1 MIRIN
6 CYRILV
12 LLFVMFLLNM
22 GTLKSIA
29 QDTNKGKGHI
39 QIVQDEKV
47 DLLVSKHIQ
56 INQSRKG
63 IEGYRIQIFFDS
75 GNNSKTNA
83 QSIYEGFKA
92 KYPDIRA
99 YLTFTSPNYKVRVGD
114 FRTRLDA
121 QRFLNN
127 IIEEYPNAWI
137 IADLIN
143 FPVVE

>member
-63 IEGYRIQIFFDS
+63 IEGYRTTQKQMRS
-75 GNNSKTNA
+75 LSMRGLKRN
-83 QSIYEGFKA
+83 
-92 KYPDIRA
+92 IR
-99 YLTFTSPNYKVRVGD
+99 
-114 FRTRLDA
+114 
-121 QRFLNN
+121 
-127 IIEEYPNAWI
+127 I
-137 IADLIN
+137 
-143 FPVVE
+143 